1 MLFKIRPRELNK
13 GDAERCYNKWL
24 KITDETNSVWACKML
39 KHKIIK
45 DFNKIPI
52 DKNKKCPVIYL
63 IGEFFVLL
71 DPFSN
76 QNIEKELGEMG
87 CEVQRQIMFSDW
99 LEHVLKPSFLY
110 KKESHRERCVR
121 FAEKYMKRAI
131 GGETIETIGDTVFAA
146 KNGIDGVIHIMP
158 FSCMPEIVSQNI
170 LTKVSREEDIPVMTL
185 VLDEQTGKAGYQTR
199 IEAFI
204 DLVKRKK
211 MRQKINN
218 MNKEEEIL
226 AKC

>member
-1 MLFKIRPRELNK
+1 
-13 GDAERCYNKWL
+13 
-24 KITDETNSVWACKML
+24 
-39 KHKIIK
+39 
-45 DFNKIPI
+45 
-52 DKNKKCPVIYL
+52 
-63 IGEFFVLL
+63 
-71 DPFSN
+71 
-76 QNIEKELGEMG
+76 
-87 CEVQRQIMFSDW
+87 
-99 LEHVLKPSFLY
+99 
-110 KKESHRERCVR
+110 
-121 FAEKYMKRAI
+121 MKRAI

-146 KNGIDGVIHIMP
+146 RNGIDGVIHIMP

-211 MRQKINN
+211 MRQKIS
-218 MNKEEEIL
+218 NKNKKEEIL

>member
-1 MLFKIRPRELNK
+1 M
-13 GDAERCYNKWL
+13 
-24 KITDETNSVWACKML
+24 
-39 KHKIIK
+39 
-45 DFNKIPI
+45 
-52 DKNKKCPVIYL
+52 
-63 IGEFFVLL
+63 
-71 DPFSN
+71 
-76 QNIEKELGEMG
+76 
-87 CEVQRQIMFSDW
+87 EVERQIFFSDW
-99 LEHVLKPSFLY
+99 LEHVLQPSFLY

-211 MRQKINN
+211 MKQNINSK
-218 MNKEEEIL
+218 NKREEVL
-226 AKC
+226 S

>member
-1 MLFKIRPRELNK
+1 
-13 GDAERCYNKWL
+13 
-24 KITDETNSVWACKML
+24 
-39 KHKIIK
+39 
-45 DFNKIPI
+45 
-52 DKNKKCPVIYL
+52 
-63 IGEFFVLL
+63 
-71 DPFSN
+71 
-76 QNIEKELGEMG
+76 
-87 CEVQRQIMFSDW
+87 
-99 LEHVLKPSFLY
+99 
-110 KKESHRERCVR
+110 
-121 FAEKYMKRAI
+121 MKRAI

-211 MRQKINN
+211 MKQKINN
-218 MNKEEEIL
+218 INKREEVL
-226 AKC
+226 QC